1 MKNSS
6 NKEYDVIVIGG
17 GPAGMMAAGK
27 AGETGARVLLVEKNE
42 QLGRKLLLTGNGRCN
57 ITHAEFD
64 NNELV
69 KSFGKNGKFLFSAL
83 SVFGPEKVM
92 EFFSD
97 LGVATK
103 IEKGGKVFPVSD
115 NALDVLQALEKY
127 LKKNAVEVMTGANV
141 LGFEMKKSNDIKKIK
156 GVRLDSGIILADKF
170 ILATGGKSYPATGS
184 TGDGYVWARECGHEI
199 INPQPVLAP
208 IKTQEIW
215 VKEAQG
221 VSLKN
226 IKISLMQNDNK
237 IGFQSGDL
245 IFTHFGVS
253 GPVILNLSRTLAELE
268 KKDDQFFLS
277 IDLKP
282 EMDRNELDAS
292 IQKDFARNIN
302 KDIANYLPEL
312 VPQKIAKII
321 LHLAGIP
328 AEKKINN
335 ITKKERLDIVSLLKD
350 MRLGVIGN
358 TGFAQAMVTKGGVN
372 LKEVNPKNMQSK
384 IVPNLFLA
392 GEILDLDGP
401 TGGYNLQICWST
413 GYSAG
418 TSFANS

>member
-1 MKNSS
+1 
-6 NKEYDVIVIGG
+6 
-17 GPAGMMAAGK
+17 MAAGK
-27 AGETGARVLLVEKNE
+27 AGEAGARVLLVEKNDR
-42 QLGRKLLLTGNGRCN
+42 LGRKLLLTGEGRCN

-69 KSFGKNGKFLFSAL
+69 KSLGKKGKFLFSSLNA
-83 SVFGPEKVM
+83 FNPENVM

-115 NALDVLQALEKY
+115 NALDVLQALEKN
-127 LKKNAVEVMTGANV
+127 LKKNAVEVMTCANV
-141 LGFEMKKSNDIKKIK
+141 LGFETEEANNEKKIK
-156 GVRLDSGIILADKF
+156 GVQLIDRIIYADKF

-184 TGDGYVWARECGHEI
+184 TGDGYVWARAFGHKI
-199 INPQPVLAP
+199 IIPQPSLVPLKIEEDWA
-208 IKTQEIW
+208 
-215 VKEAQG
+215 KELQG

-226 IKISLMQNDNK
+226 VKISLMQDDE
-237 IGFQSGDL
+237 SVVCVSRGDL

-282 EMDRNELDAS
+282 EIDRRELDAS

-312 VPQKIAKII
+312 VPQKMAKII
-321 LHLAGIP
+321 LRLAEISG
-328 AEKKINN
+328 EKKINT
-335 ITKKERLDIVSLLKD
+335 ITKKDRLRMINLLKD
-350 MRLGVIGN
+350 MRLTVIGN

-384 IVPNLFLA
+384 IVPNLFLT
-392 GEILDLDGP
+392 GEVLDLDGP
-401 TGGYNLQICWST
+401 TGGYNLQIAWST
-413 GYSAG
+413 GYVAG
-418 TSFANS
+418 IGCVNS